1 MRYCAIQEYDRRYPI
16 RFMYRALG
24 VSAAVRRDALF
35 SCIVQTLNGAPSSL
49 TRR

>member
-1 MRYCAIQEYDRRYPI
+1 MRYCVIQEYDRRYPI

-49 TRR
+49 TLR